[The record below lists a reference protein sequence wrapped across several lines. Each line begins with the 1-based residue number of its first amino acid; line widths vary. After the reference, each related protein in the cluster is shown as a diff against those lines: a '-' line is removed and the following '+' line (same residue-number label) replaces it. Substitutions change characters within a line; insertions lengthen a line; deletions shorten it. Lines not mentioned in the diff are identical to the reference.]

1 MSKVAILASVFAL
14 AVGTT
19 GCGNSQGQSNS
30 LVDVGPSTV
39 SSTPSQAD
47 GGNLATLG
55 KPSGGGGGGKRGG
68 GGTTTTGGGSL
79 SLVMVSDA
87 TGDGVPNWGDTVT
100 FNISTTAT
108 DQPNVSLTCSQN
120 GAVVYG
126 AVAGFY
132 DSYPWP
138 WTKIMTLSSQSWTGG
153 AADCVAKL
161 YYFSGTNTIDLTSIR
176 FTAGA

>member
-1 MSKVAILASVFAL
+1 MSKLVILASVFAL

-39 SSTPSQAD
+39 SSTPSQED

-68 GGTTTTGGGSL
+68 GGTTTTGGGSF
-79 SLVMVSDA
+79 SLVMVADA
-87 TGDGVPNWGDTVT
+87 NGDGAPNWGDSVT

-108 DQPNVSLTCSQN
+108 TEPNVSLTCSQN

-126 AVAGFY
+126 SVSGFY
-132 DSYPWP
+132 ASYPWP
-138 WTKIMTLSSQSWTGG
+138 WTQIMNLYSTTWQSG
-153 AADCVAKL
+153 AA
-161 YYFSGTNTIDLTSIR
+161 
-176 FTAGA
+176 